1 MLYCGPPLAHDVA
14 NLLPKILMERIS
26 TIHKILLEETNKQ
39 TKNPKQKQ
47 PVKKHPKA

>member
-39 TKNPKQKQ
+39 TKKPKTKTTG
-47 PVKKHPKA
+47 KETS